1 MATQTIVM
9 TKAGSSWSTSEEAK
23 VELLEDINNTA
34 FTSNFINDFSPPPE
48 EGEETTLDG
57 QTLQI
62 VRSWTTMEA
71 YNEYKTRLGA
81 NDDEITDALIAQ
93 GWTHTESVE

>member
-9 TKAGSSWSTSEEAK
+9 TKSGSSWSTSEEAK

-34 FTSNFINDFSPPPE
+34 FTSNFINDFSPPLPE
-48 EGEETTLDG
+48 NENATLDG
-57 QTLQI
+57 QTLRI
-62 VRSWTTMEA
+62 VRSWSTMEL

-81 NDDEITDALIAQ
+81 NDDEITDALIEQ
-93 GWTHTESVE
+93 GWTHTESIE